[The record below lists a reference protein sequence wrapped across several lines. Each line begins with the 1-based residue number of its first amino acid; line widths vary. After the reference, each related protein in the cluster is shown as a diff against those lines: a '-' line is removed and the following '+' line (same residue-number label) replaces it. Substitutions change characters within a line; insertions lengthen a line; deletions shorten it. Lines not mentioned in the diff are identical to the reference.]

1 MTYCVGT
8 LLKDGIVLLSDSR
21 TNAGVDQVATFRKMT
36 VWRVA
41 DDRIIALLSAG
52 NLSVTQSVIHHLE
65 EGLKFD
71 DDKRVHRMP
80 DVRSMFEAAELV
92 GRAVRRVHAV
102 HGKALEAD
110 SGIGFNVSFILGG
123 QIAGRP
129 PRLFQIYAQGN
140 FIEATRETP
149 YLQIGETKYGKP
161 ILDRALSF
169 ETDLKH
175 AAKLAL
181 VSMDSTLRSNLS
193 VGLPLDLLVIPRDT
207 FVPLIERRIDGQ
219 DPYFAELRTGW
230 STALREAF
238 KRMPDV
244 PW

>member
-1 MTYCVGT
+1 M
-8 LLKDGIVLLSDSR
+8 I
-21 TNAGVDQVATFRKMT
+21 
-36 VWRVA
+36 VWRVGN
-41 DDRIIALLSAG
+41 DRIIALLSAG

-65 EGLKFD
+65 EGLKID
-71 DDKRVHRMP
+71 EDKRVHRMTE
-80 DVRSMFEAAELV
+80 VRSMFEAAELV

-102 HGKALEAD
+102 HGKALEAE
-110 SGIGFNVSFILGG
+110 SGIGFNASFILGG

-129 PRLFQIYAQGN
+129 PRLFQVYAQGN
-140 FIEATRETP
+140 FIEATRDTP

>member
-8 LLKDGIVLLSDSR
+8 LLKDGIVLLADSR
-21 TNAGVDQVATFRKMT
+21 TNAGVDQVASFRKMT

-52 NLSVTQSVIHHLE
+52 NLSVTQAVIHHLE
-65 EGLKFD
+65 EGLKTD
-71 DDKRVHRMP
+71 EDKRIHRMT
-80 DVRSMFEAAELV
+80 DVRSMFDAAELV

-102 HGKALEAD
+102 HGKALEAE
-110 SGIGFNVSFILGG
+110 SGIGFNVSFLLGG

-129 PRLFQIYAQGN
+129 PRLFQVYAQGN

>member
-21 TNAGVDQVATFRKMT
+21 TNAGVDQVASFRKMT

-41 DDRIIALLSAG
+41 DERMISLLSAG
-52 NLSVTQSVIHHLE
+52 NLSVTQSVIHYLE
-65 EGLKFD
+65 EGLEVD
-71 DDKRVHRMP
+71 DDKGIHRMT

-92 GRAVRRVHAV
+92 GRAVRRVHAL
-102 HGKALEAD
+102 HGKSLEAD
-110 SGIGFNVSFILGG
+110 PGIGFNVSFLLGG

-129 PRLFQIYAQGN
+129 PALFQIYAQGN
-140 FIEATRETP
+140 FIQATRETP

-161 ILDRALSF
+161 ILDRALTY

-193 VGLPLDLLVIPRDT
+193 VGLPLDLLVIARDRYT
-207 FVPLIERRIDGQ
+207 PLIERHIDEH

-230 STALREAF
+230 SAALREAF
-238 KRMPDV
+238 RRMPDV

>member
-21 TNAGVDQVATFRKMT
+21 TNAGVDQVASFRKMT

-65 EGLKFD
+65 EGLEIE
-71 DDKRVHRMP
+71 DDKRVHRMT

-102 HGKALEAD
+102 HGKALEAET
-110 SGIGFNVSFILGG
+110 GIGFNVSFILGG

>member
-8 LLKDGIVLLSDSR
+8 LLQDGVVLLSDSR
-21 TNAGVDQVATFRKMT
+21 TNAGIDHVASFRKMT

-41 DDRIIALLSAG
+41 DERMIALLSAG

-65 EGLKFD
+65 EGLETD
-71 DDKRVHRMP
+71 DGKSVRRMT

-110 SGIGFNVSFILGG
+110 SGIGFNVSFLLGG
-123 QIAGRP
+123 QIMGRP
-129 PRLFQIYAQGN
+129 PALFQVYAQGN
-140 FIEATRETP
+140 FIGATRETP

-161 ILDRALSF
+161 ILDRALTY
-169 ETDLKH
+169 ETELKH
-175 AAKLAL
+175 AAKLVL

-193 VGLPLDLLVIPRDT
+193 VGLPLDLLVIRRDT
-207 FVPLIERRIDGQ
+207 FTPLIERHIDDH

-238 KRMPDV
+238 KRMPEV

>member
-21 TNAGVDQVATFRKMT
+21 TNAGVDQVASFRKMT

-71 DDKRVHRMP
+71 DDKRIHRMT

>member
-8 LLKDGIVLLSDSR
+8 LLQDGFVLLSDSR
-21 TNAGVDQVATFRKMT
+21 TNAGVDQVATFRKMAL
-36 VWRVA
+36 WQA
-41 DDRIIALLSAG
+41 PGERIIGLLSAG
-52 NLSVTQSVIHHLE
+52 NLSITQSVVHYLE
-65 EGLKFD
+65 EGIESLD
-71 DDKRVHRMP
+71 GKRLLRMT
-80 DVRSMFEAAELV
+80 DVPSMFEAAELV
-92 GRAVRRVHAV
+92 GHAVRRVYNA
-102 HGKALEAD
+102 HGKALEAEP
-110 SGIGFNVSFILGG
+110 GLGFNVSFLLGG

-129 PRLFQIYAQGN
+129 PRLFQIYPQGN

-161 ILDRALSF
+161 ILDRALTY

-193 VGLPLDLLVIPRDT
+193 VGLPLDLLVVRTDT
-207 FVPLIERRIDGQ
+207 YEPMIHKHIDDK

-230 STALREAF
+230 SASLREAF
-238 KRMPDV
+238 RRMPDV